1 MSLGREMEYR
11 VGAGNG
17 ASGAPLFAL
26 ASENS
31 VDELLIA
38 NVAMD
43 EEITPIAGVAESVG
57 NVRYAVEVT
66 SVGQCIETDDSYLG
80 LMFEDPT
87 HEV

>member
-1 MSLGREMEYR
+1 
-11 VGAGNG
+11 
-17 ASGAPLFAL
+17 
-26 ASENS
+26 
-31 VDELLIA
+31 
-38 NVAMD
+38 MD